1 MLKAL
6 KDVTQQVSREHG
18 PSQEGPAAAW
28 MERCTHSTPTIAV
41 TELEN
46 ASEMAISIALLKIN
60 PAAKLAANCSP
71 TSSMFNL
78 RTVLLSP
85 RDRKTARTPATQ
97 HSAAVLTPM

>member
-6 KDVTQQVSREHG
+6 KDFTQQVSPEHG

-28 MERCTHSTPTIAV
+28 IVRCTHSTPTIAV

-46 ASEMAISIALLKIN
+46 ASEMAIAIALLKIN

-71 TSSMFNL
+71 TSSMFNP
-78 RTVLLSP
+78 RIVLLSP
-85 RDRKTARTPATQ
+85 RDWKTARKPATQ